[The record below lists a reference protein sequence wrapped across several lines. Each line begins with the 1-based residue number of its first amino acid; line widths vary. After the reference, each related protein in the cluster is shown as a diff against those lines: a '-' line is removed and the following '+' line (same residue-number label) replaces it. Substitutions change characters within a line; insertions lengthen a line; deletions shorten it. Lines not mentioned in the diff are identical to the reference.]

1 MKPEFED
8 SREQIINFIMGT
20 PEYLDYQRHRENLR
34 RHPELREKANRIR
47 LENFRILENVGK
59 DELFEEYDRFMEQY
73 EEDYSITVIHDYL
86 ESEAAFCMLMQS
98 IMDDVMEDINF

>member
-1 MKPEFED
+1 MSSGIED

-34 RHPELREKANRIR
+34 RYPELHDKANRIR
-47 LENFRILENVGK
+47 LENFRILENVSRE
-59 DELFEEYDRFMEQY
+59 DLLDEYDRFMEQY
-73 EEDYSITVIHDYL
+73 EEDYSITAIHDYL